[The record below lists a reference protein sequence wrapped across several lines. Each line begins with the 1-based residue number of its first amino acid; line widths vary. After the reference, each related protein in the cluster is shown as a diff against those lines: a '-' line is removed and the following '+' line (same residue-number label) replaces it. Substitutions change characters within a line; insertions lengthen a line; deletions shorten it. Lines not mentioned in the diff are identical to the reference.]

1 MVYKLSNID
10 RTFLTSTLNDF
21 TKINIY
27 LENLYLR
34 WYSKTTKMT
43 SMIENGKTFCHQNI
57 KCSVQEKTVVWIRP
71 KKGQKVQ
78 SQGSPVPKI
87 RVRHGIIYN
96 HRPEASQELMNGG
109 LSIPILSLVTGY

>member
-10 RTFLTSTLNDF
+10 RTFLTSTMNDF

-27 LENLYLR
+27 LESLYLR

-87 RVRHGIIYN
+87 R
-96 HRPEASQELMNGG
+96 
-109 LSIPILSLVTGY
+109 TGTE